1 MGVMG
6 VVVDG
11 CEEPLV
17 GTIGMIGT
25 GAACELVSWSFA
37 GSGVSEVVEIFG
49 TAEILET
56 LGAGAVCEPASWS
69 CSGSGAA
76 GLVRTIGSGGSGGFF
91 APKEAVAQL
100 GQMRQLGQGSVA
112 GLLALAHLRHLRQL
126 GQVFLPQVC
135 WWAPRRAAPGRDDP
149 GWYRGHAPG

>member
-1 MGVMG
+1 MRGLT
-6 VVVDG
+6 DYG
-11 CEEPLV
+11 CN
-17 GTIGMIGT
+17 

-37 GSGVSEVVEIFG
+37 GSGVSGVVEIFG

-91 APKEAVAQL
+91 CAEGSCCSPETGATVGTGVSASGVL
-100 GQMRQLGQGSVA
+100 VGASACCSRQG
-112 GLLALAHLRHLRQL
+112 
-126 GQVFLPQVC
+126 
-135 WWAPRRAAPGRDDP
+135 
-149 GWYRGHAPG
+149 

>member
-11 CEEPLV
+11 CEESLV

-37 GSGVSEVVEIFG
+37 GSGVAGGVEAPG
-49 TAEILET
+49 TVETLET
-56 LGAGAVCEPASWS
+56 GAVCESTSWS

-76 GLVRTIGSGGSGGFF
+76 GLVGTIGTGVSGGVSCAAVCGGSPGTVATIGTGVSASG
-91 APKEAVAQL
+91 V
-100 GQMRQLGQGSVA
+100 
-112 GLLALAHLRHLRQL
+112 
-126 GQVFLPQVC
+126 
-135 WWAPRRAAPGRDDP
+135 P
-149 GWYRGHAPG
+149 GWAAAGFARQGGPRVV

>member
-1 MGVMG
+1 MRGLT
-6 VVVDG
+6 DYG
-11 CEEPLV
+11 CN
-17 GTIGMIGT
+17 

-37 GSGVSEVVEIFG
+37 GSGVSGVVEIFG

-91 APKEAVAQL
+91 AEWQTSLEQVNFESSQISCRIFSKAP
-100 GQMRQLGQGSVA
+100 
-112 GLLALAHLRHLRQL
+112 LLPAR
-126 GQVFLPQVC
+126 FLPL
-135 WWAPRRAAPGRDDP
+135 P
-149 GWYRGHAPG
+149 

>member
-37 GSGVSEVVEIFG
+37 GSGVSGVVEAPG
-49 TAEILET
+49 TVETLET
-56 LGAGAVCEPASWS
+56 GAVCESGSWS

-91 APKEAVAQL
+91 CAEGSCCSPGTGATLGTGVCGGVACSGSL
-100 GQMRQLGQGSVA
+100 ETLATVGTGVSASGVLVGASACCSRQG
-112 GLLALAHLRHLRQL
+112 
-126 GQVFLPQVC
+126 
-135 WWAPRRAAPGRDDP
+135 
-149 GWYRGHAPG
+149 

>member
-37 GSGVSEVVEIFG
+37 GSGVSGVVEIFG
-49 TAEILET
+49 TVET
-56 LGAGAVCEPASWS
+56 LEAGAVCEPASWS

-76 GLVRTIGSGGSGGFF
+76 GLVGTNGTGGSGG
-91 APKEAVAQL
+91 VACAAASGCSPGTDATVGTGVCGGVACSGSL
-100 GQMRQLGQGSVA
+100 ETLATVGTGVSASGVLVGASACCARQG
-112 GLLALAHLRHLRQL
+112 
-126 GQVFLPQVC
+126 
-135 WWAPRRAAPGRDDP
+135 
-149 GWYRGHAPG
+149 

>member
-1 MGVMG
+1 MG

-37 GSGVSEVVEIFG
+37 GSRVSGVVEIFG

-56 LGAGAVCEPASWS
+56 LGAGVVCEPASWS

-91 APKEAVAQL
+91 APKEAVAHL
-100 GQMRQLGQGSVA
+100 GQMRHLGQGSVA

-126 GQVFLPQVC
+126 GQVF
-135 WWAPRRAAPGRDDP
+135 
-149 GWYRGHAPG
+149 

>member
-37 GSGVSEVVEIFG
+37 GSGVSGVVEIFG

-76 GLVRTIGSGGSGGFF
+76 GLVRTVGSGVSASGVLVG
-91 APKEAVAQL
+91 ASACCS
-100 GQMRQLGQGSVA
+100 RQG
-112 GLLALAHLRHLRQL
+112 
-126 GQVFLPQVC
+126 
-135 WWAPRRAAPGRDDP
+135 
-149 GWYRGHAPG
+149 

>member
-37 GSGVSEVVEIFG
+37 GSGVSGVVEIFG

-56 LGAGAVCEPASWS
+56 LGAG
-69 CSGSGAA
+69 
-76 GLVRTIGSGGSGGFF
+76 GSGGFF
-91 APKEAVAQL
+91 CAEGSCCSPGTGATLGTGVCGGVACSGSL
-100 GQMRQLGQGSVA
+100 ETLATVGTGVSASGVLVGASACCSRQG
-112 GLLALAHLRHLRQL
+112 
-126 GQVFLPQVC
+126 
-135 WWAPRRAAPGRDDP
+135 
-149 GWYRGHAPG
+149 